1 MFCISQDIRSFSALQ
16 KITVQVMQPT
26 ACLEVSA
33 MLNSILE
40 MFSYPFMQRAIVAGL
55 LISLCAALLGVIL
68 VLKNLSM
75 IGDGLS
81 HVAFGA
87 TAIALVAN
95 LAPLKV
101 AIPVVLI
108 AAFSLMRRRHSARL
122 RGDAAVA
129 ILSTG
134 ALAVGVMAI
143 SVTPGVNVDLNSYMF
158 GSILAV
164 SREDVLLCIL
174 LSAVILLLFILFYPR
189 IFAVTFDEDFARASG
204 LGAEGYTLL
213 CAALTAVTVVIGMR
227 LMGAMLISSLIIFP
241 AVTSLRLFRS
251 FRASVISSAIL
262 SALCFLCG
270 ITVSYF
276 FSTPAGAS
284 IVCANIL
291 FYLLFS
297 FVGAIA
303 AKRGR

>member
-1 MFCISQDIRSFSALQ
+1 
-16 KITVQVMQPT
+16 
-26 ACLEVSA
+26 
-33 MLNSILE
+33 MLNSVLD
-40 MFSYPFMQRAIVAGL
+40 MFSYPFMQRAVIAGL

-87 TAIALVAN
+87 TAVALVAN
-95 LAPLKV
+95 LAPLKI

-108 AAFSLMRRRHSARL
+108 AAFFLMHRRHSARL

-134 ALAVGVMAI
+134 ALAIGVMAI
-143 SVTPGVNVDLNSYMF
+143 SVTPGVNVDLSSYMF

-164 SREDVLLCIL
+164 SREDVLLCIV
-174 LSAVILLLFILFYPR
+174 LSTVILLLFILFYPR

-204 LGAEGYTLL
+204 LRAEGYALL

-251 FRASVISSAIL
+251 FRAAVLSSAVL

-284 IVCANIL
+284 IVCVNIV

-297 FVGAIA
+297 LAGMLT
-303 AKRGR
+303 KRVR

>member
-1 MFCISQDIRSFSALQ
+1 
-16 KITVQVMQPT
+16 MQPT

-129 ILSTG
+129 VLSTG

-164 SREDVLLCIL
+164 NREDVLLCIL

>member
-1 MFCISQDIRSFSALQ
+1 
-16 KITVQVMQPT
+16 MQPT

-204 LGAEGYTLL
+204 LGAEGYALL